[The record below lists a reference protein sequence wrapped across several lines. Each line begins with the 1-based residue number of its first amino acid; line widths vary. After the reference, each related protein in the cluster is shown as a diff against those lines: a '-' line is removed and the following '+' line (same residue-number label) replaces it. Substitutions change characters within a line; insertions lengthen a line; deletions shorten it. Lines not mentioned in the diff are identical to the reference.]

1 MADTDCPVC
10 LGPVTDW
17 RDGPGTR
24 DGNSYDCPNCGR
36 FFISRSAMAMASG
49 LDDLARAFLSHQI
62 WRNQAEDK
70 RYEVTTVHIRN
81 AKGQALPGPDEQ
93 LDNLV
98 LFLGRVQE
106 GNLSKQPRIPA
117 VQLKSKIG
125 SLNAD
130 DAKYVT
136 DEAIDQGL
144 VRGQFVGG
152 LALKAVLTFEGWRR
166 YRDIEK
172 GRVQSRKAFMAMAF
186 ENETLAKLVDDYF
199 KPAVDETGF
208 KLRRVD
214 EEHRA
219 GSIDDKIRVEI
230 RLSRFLIADLTD
242 GNNGAYWEAGF
253 AEGLEKPVIY
263 TCSKAYFDEHK
274 THFDTSHFHTVL
286 WSPDNPQKAA
296 DDLKATIRAT
306 LPFEAVMPPD

>member
-1 MADTDCPVC
+1 
-10 LGPVTDW
+10 
-17 RDGPGTR
+17 
-24 DGNSYDCPNCGR
+24 
-36 FFISRSAMAMASG
+36 MAMASG